1 MNITDVSVKLINKSE
16 SKLRAVASIVF
27 DNAFVV
33 HDIKVI
39 EGNSGI
45 FIVMPSRKG
54 PDGEFHDVAHPLR
67 SEVREEIKEL
77 ILKTYEVALKEE

>member
-1 MNITDVSVKLINKSE
+1 MNITDIRVKVISKSE
-16 SKLRAVASIVF
+16 GKLRAVASIVF

-39 EGNSGI
+39 EGNSEN

-54 PDGEFHDVAHPLR
+54 PDGEYHDVAHPLR
-67 SEVREEIKEL
+67 SDVREEIKEL
-77 ILKTYEVALKEE
+77 VLKAYEVALKEE